1 MGRCPDCEEWNSL
14 FEEIVHP
21 SSQGKGIGIA
31 VAGRNRPEPI
41 NTIEMTDQERLKIG
55 IVEFDRVLG
64 GGLVPGSLVLIGG
77 DPGIGKSTLLL
88 QVFHS
93 LSMQGL
99 KVLYVSG
106 EESVRQI
113 RLRSNRLNTVS
124 DGLWVVSETSM
135 EAIQKIVEEIR
146 PDVLAVDSIQTVF
159 SSELGSSPGSV
170 SQVREATMLLMY
182 LAKTSHIPVFLVGH
196 VTKEGA
202 IAGPKVLEHM
212 VDTVLYF
219 EGERNHIFRILRA
232 VKNRFGSTNEIGV
245 FEMKDSGLMEVENPS
260 ALFLAER
267 PVDAAGSVVVAGV
280 EGSRPVLV
288 ELQALVCATQ
298 YGHARRTALGVD
310 PNRVSLLV
318 AVLEKKLGFH
328 LMDQDIFMNVAGGMK
343 VDEPAIDLGIAV
355 ATASS
360 FLDKA
365 LPDRTIVFGEIG
377 LAGEVRG
384 ISQVEARITEA
395 VKMGFRQCIL
405 PKSNLSRLKA
415 PRGMRLTGIST
426 LEEGIEELFS

>member
-1 MGRCPDCEEWNSL
+1 
-14 FEEIVHP
+14 
-21 SSQGKGIGIA
+21 

-64 GGLVPGSLVLIGG
+64 GGLVPGTLVLIGG

-182 LAKTSHIPVFLVGH
+182 LAKTSQIPVFLVGH

>member
-1 MGRCPDCEEWNSL
+1 MGRCPDCGEWNSL

-31 VAGRNRPEPI
+31 VAGGNRPEPI
-41 NTIEMTDQERLKIG
+41 NTVEMTDQERLKIG

-88 QVFHS
+88 QVFHC

-182 LAKTSHIPVFLVGH
+182 LAKTSQIPVFLVGH

-328 LMDQDIFMNVAGGMK
+328 LMDQDIFMNVAGGVK